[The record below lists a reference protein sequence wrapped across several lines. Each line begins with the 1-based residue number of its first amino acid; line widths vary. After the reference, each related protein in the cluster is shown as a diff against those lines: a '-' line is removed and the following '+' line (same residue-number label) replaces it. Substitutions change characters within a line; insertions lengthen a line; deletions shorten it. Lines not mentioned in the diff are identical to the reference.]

1 VSLESLS
8 QKFEENIANQRGD
21 HRDFKLAAVKT
32 SVIAHDALFLTH
44 ARAFEFAHEEVGVK
58 RKMNAISINA
68 LGRSSSLR
76 EF

>member
-1 VSLESLS
+1 MNFLGNFLRFGFVSLESLS

-58 RKMNAISINA
+58 Q
-68 LGRSSSLR
+68 
-76 EF
+76 EDECDFD